1 MPNKPGPIYDPGL
14 KQVWGGDFRA
24 QKWPLEGVDL
34 YILDGWRVLRRSGF
48 WPLPWAL
55 HAPGHQGCPGSA
67 KTPMHR
73 NPISS
78 GTWSAAPKP
87 CGVAAYRLR
96 FKSFRLK
103 SPPQPWGSEQI
114 PELLGCSSRIGGD
127 RSHRDD
133 IDGVVAGNH
142 QQTLGI
148 DLAAAALHRK
158 LQDLHRFHPTFF
170 CFHLE
175 PAFFCLQHPYAIR
188 HGRNND

>member
-1 MPNKPGPIYDPGL
+1 
-14 KQVWGGDFRA
+14 
-24 QKWPLEGVDL
+24 
-34 YILDGWRVLRRSGF
+34 
-48 WPLPWAL
+48 
-55 HAPGHQGCPGSA
+55 
-67 KTPMHR
+67 MHR

-148 DLAAAALHRK
+148 DLVAAALHRK

-175 PAFFCLQHPYAIR
+175 PEPNRFSDVRQGIRAAIALGMAARQVQATHRPAFFYLKQPDAIR
-188 HGRNND
+188 QGHNNAAITLWAPSADARKLKPFEVAMPLSSP